1 MFFHIHINFQDHSHC
16 HSRTNRSS
24 KELVLVNFSWNRNKH
39 NFQTCHFSG
48 DSRYPEK
55 HICNIVVYEI
65 TSIFR
70 EIVIILGTR
79 HIIYQQKGNFMQIK
93 DLGVSKPESVMLT
106 YNSLSS
112 TGTLFLSH
120 GKTQFLMS
128 YWGMYISR
136 FMGVCHSNEAKLGL
150 KKIQEQSPG
159 IIYQKI
165 LTSSNNFADISKITK
180 KYCGKMRFA

>member
-1 MFFHIHINFQDHSHC
+1 M
-16 HSRTNRSS
+16 
-24 KELVLVNFSWNRNKH
+24 
-39 NFQTCHFSG
+39 
-48 DSRYPEK
+48 Y
-55 HICNIVVYEI
+55 
-65 TSIFR
+65 
-70 EIVIILGTR
+70 
-79 HIIYQQKGNFMQIK
+79 IK
-93 DLGVSKPESVMLT
+93 DLDVSKPESVMLS

-112 TGTLFLSH
+112 TVTLFLSH
-120 GKTQFLMS
+120 RKTQFLMS

-180 KYCGKMRFA
+180 KYCGKMRFSLIFSILTTPFIITFSVSFVWFLIELHEPLTSKDSPPWGFILLKILSHEFKLLVL